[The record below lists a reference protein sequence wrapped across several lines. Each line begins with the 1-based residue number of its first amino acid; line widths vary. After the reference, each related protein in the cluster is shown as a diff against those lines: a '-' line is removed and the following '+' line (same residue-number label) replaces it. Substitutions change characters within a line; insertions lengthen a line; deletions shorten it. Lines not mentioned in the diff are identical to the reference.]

1 MRAARAATLVVAA
14 VLAGLMA
21 GLFAGFAY
29 SVMPAL
35 GRSSDGV
42 FVEVMQN
49 INVVI
54 VNPLFMV
61 LFMGGL
67 AAAVAAVLT
76 NWRPGSA
83 AVRNWAV
90 AGFFCYLLMFAITTG
105 ISVPL
110 NDKLAAAGDPAQ
122 IADLAAV
129 RAQFEGPWVAWNIA
143 RAVASVGALGCF
155 ALALLRFRRGAL

>member
-1 MRAARAATLVVAA
+1 MRAARAAALVAA
-14 VLAGLMA
+14 VVTAGLMA

-35 GRSSDGV
+35 RHASDGV
-42 FVEVMQN
+42 FVEVMQQ

-76 NWRPGSA
+76 NWRFPA
-83 AVRNWAV
+83 ARNWAI

-105 ISVPL
+105 VNVPL

-129 RAQFEGPWVAWNIA
+129 RARFEGPWVAWNIA
-143 RAVASVGALGCF
+143 RAVASAGALGCF
-155 ALALLRFRRGAL
+155 AWALVRFGRRPS